1 MGSARLSFLPTF
13 SPRFR
18 KHFLNSVASN
28 TNPNQ
33 TRAARGKL
41 GFVMLF
47 ATIAAFGIALAVA
60 ALLGGDARTVGVA
73 LLAIAIGS
81 VATLGPVIMKFG
93 RESFGVA
100 VMFAGAARM
109 ILALGVCYA
118 AREMAPDLNS
128 RALFLGVGSA
138 ALVLMVV
145 EVWTSIRILSAME
158 RERASHPDDT
168 QRKAA

>member
-1 MGSARLSFLPTF
+1 
-13 SPRFR
+13 
-18 KHFLNSVASN
+18 
-28 TNPNQ
+28 
-33 TRAARGKL
+33 
-41 GFVMLF
+41 MLF
-47 ATIAAFGIALAVA
+47 ATVGAFAVASGVA
-60 ALLGGDARTVGVA
+60 ALLGADGATLGVA

-81 VATLGPVIMKFG
+81 LATLGPVIMKFG

-118 AREMAPDLNS
+118 AREMSPDLNS

-138 ALVLMVV
+138 ALFLMVV